1 MRVGK
6 SAGKGTSGMDKFGR
20 VVDRMN
26 MKLGST
32 FVDSLRF
39 KTQFLKRLQRVI
51 VVDIAT
57 HSQKDGVESNGGSL
71 KGGAEAFLLFLRGAQ
86 LVLRSSV
93 LTVLELSEVNVTL
106 ENAEI
111 FGSALSGEGGSA
123 NGWRCC

>member
-57 HSQKDGVESNGGSL
+57 HSQKDGVEVNRGSL
-71 KGGAEAFLLFLRGAQ
+71 KDGAGAFKLLLRGAQ
-86 LVLRSSV
+86 LVPQFSDLI
-93 LTVLELSEVNVTL
+93 
-106 ENAEI
+106 EI
-111 FGSALSGEGGSA
+111 
-123 NGWRCC
+123 